1 MVENARPS
9 YPVSSADNVVRVLL
23 MLQHAETLRVTTV
36 ANDLGVS
43 HSTAHRLLAVLVH
56 RGLIEHDERRRTYQ
70 RGAGLAALAAAIL
83 RNDGLAQR
91 AQPTLDSLAE
101 QLDETVHLTLLRA
114 SRVMFVAV
122 AEGGRAVR
130 AADRTGTTLP
140 AHRTAAG
147 KAILAWLSADDLER
161 WLRVV
166 EPAVVDLDRGDLV
179 SDLAAVRARG
189 FAVNRGDTE
198 PDLWAVAAPVI
209 EAGIAVASITV
220 GRPASRADEEWVAE
234 AGHAVAAAAQHLAE
248 SLSDYDSIEQKK

>member
-1 MVENARPS
+1 MVKNAPPS

-56 RGLIEHDERRRTYQ
+56 RGLIEHDERRRTYR
-70 RGAGLAALAAAIL
+70 RGAALAALAAAVL
-83 RNDGLAQR
+83 RNDSLAQR
-91 AQPTLDSLAE
+91 AKPTLDSLAE
-101 QLDETVHLTLLRA
+101 QLDETVHLTILKA

-122 AEGGRAVR
+122 AEGSRAVR

-140 AHRTAAG
+140 AHRAAAG

-161 WLRVV
+161 WLRAA
-166 EPAVVDLDRGDLV
+166 EPVVVDFDRADLV
-179 SDLAAVRARG
+179 GELAAVRARG

-198 PDLWAVAAPVI
+198 PDLWAVAAPVVD
-209 EAGIAVASITV
+209 EGIAVASITV
-220 GRPASRADEEWVAE
+220 GRPASRADEEWVAA
-234 AGHAVAAAAQHLAE
+234 AGRAVATAAQLLAK
-248 SLSDYDSIEQKK
+248 SLWADQRSN